1 MRTLQ
6 IGRNTYSRTIA
17 GETQR
22 AVACGD
28 TRKNYQMLKRVSRIP
43 VKVGEIL
50 LEQDGSFIP
59 DQARRLYC

>member
-22 AVACGD
+22 AAACGD
-28 TRKNYQMLKRVSRIP
+28 IRKLYQMLESISHKP
-43 VKVGEIL
+43 VKLGEIL